1 MARIEMNTTVRDLLG
16 CYKAEQRIFRRCPHC
31 QDVFRLSEA
40 KLTYG
45 KEPPR
50 DVLTRLKKE
59 RDQLEGCQEAR
70 SFRGAADD
78 GRDVET
84 PVVGPSYSNGNDSDR
99 AETLTISVNSAA
111 AAPVGWVVM

>member
-16 CYKAEQRIFRRCPHC
+16 FYKAEQRIFGRCPHC

-59 RDQLEGCQEAR
+59 RDQLEQRVADLDTQIAEMEERHAEKVATIEDEALLQ
-70 SFRGAADD
+70 
-78 GRDVET
+78 V
-84 PVVGPSYSNGNDSDR
+84 
-99 AETLTISVNSAA
+99 
-111 AAPVGWVVM
+111 

>member
-16 CYKAEQRIFRRCPHC
+16 FYKAEQRIFGRCPHC

-59 RDQLEGCQEAR
+59 RDQLEQRVADLDTQIAEMEERHAEKVAP
-70 SFRGAADD
+70 SKMNTHANSTMPKPNGAI
-78 GRDVET
+78 VST
-84 PVVGPSYSNGNDSDR
+84 
-99 AETLTISVNSAA
+99 
-111 AAPVGWVVM
+111 WK